1 MIGILVIAHAPLAS
15 ALAHSAA
22 HVYECAPELA
32 ANGLR
37 VLDIAPGT
45 DVPATVAQARQIV
58 AELDYGSGV
67 LVLTDA
73 FGATPGNIA
82 VQLNQPGKVAV
93 VAGINLPMLLRVLC
107 YREGTL
113 AESAEKA
120 VSGGTQGVLQVAA
133 TSVQNQIY
141 KPQGHDLARLQDQQ

>member
-1 MIGILVIAHAPLAS
+1 
-15 ALAHSAA
+15 
-22 HVYECAPELA
+22 
-32 ANGLR
+32 
-37 VLDIAPGT
+37 
-45 DVPATVAQARQIV
+45 
-58 AELDYGSGV
+58 V

-82 VQLNQPGKVAV
+82 AQLNQPGKVAV